1 MLILQHTVLLASNWL
16 ALLTQQRTRL
26 SALYLMNLFS
36 MDFSQ
41 YERVYECNV
50 SIEAIPIPL
59 IESINQ
65 RSRIRNISTALKII
79 LQHLSAQHTFLLFN
93 EPNDDDQRISSKV
106 TFAAKE
112 EGDPGFNPNATHVQI
127 GSLYARITREQYVEM
142 LSRSP
147 RVVEELNNIPTP
159 GPKAAKAL
167 KKWKWSKVFLARA
180 RNPKGIKKPP
190 NGFKEP
196 KSIGESPIVPIGA
209 AVEGESEYTQWS
221 CDKLQEPPPQWKVA
235 LFQSMSKTFSN
246 LEKQFNF
253 AAEMTMGQ
261 LKAEKPNNVSDPV
274 DVLAPIDSLVN
285 ELKIAR
291 PPKLVIIGDYWKN
304 REEKIVAIGRLIEEL
319 EGNAPLAKIKD
330 LELVVTEA
338 LFKAF

>member
-180 RNPKGIKKPP
+180 RNPKGIKNRRTGSKSP
-190 NGFKEP
+190 NRLGKVP
-196 KSIGESPIVPIGA
+196 LYQSALLSRASQSIRSGHVTSFRNHHLNGRWH
-209 AVEGESEYTQWS
+209 Y
-221 CDKLQEPPPQWKVA
+221 
-235 LFQSMSKTFSN
+235 SN
-246 LEKQFNF
+246 LC
-253 AAEMTMGQ
+253 
-261 LKAEKPNNVSDPV
+261 
-274 DVLAPIDSLVN
+274 
-285 ELKIAR
+285 R
-291 PPKLVIIGDYWKN
+291 
-304 REEKIVAIGRLIEEL
+304 RLFLIL
-319 EGNAPLAKIKD
+319 RSNLISRQKWRWD
-330 LELVVTEA
+330 N
-338 LFKAF
+338 